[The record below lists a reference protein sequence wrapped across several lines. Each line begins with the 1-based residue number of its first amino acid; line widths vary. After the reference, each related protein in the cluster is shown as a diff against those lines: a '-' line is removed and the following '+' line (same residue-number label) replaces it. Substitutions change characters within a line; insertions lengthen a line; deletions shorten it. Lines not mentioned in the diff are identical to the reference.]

1 MSVKRGLAAV
11 GVAVALA
18 VAVVPVTAAVAAQ
31 SSAATAIGSTQPQI
45 PTPVSTAPASAAPT
59 PTPTPTPDPPATDS
73 PTEEPTPE
81 PTETSAPSTPE
92 PTATPTAEV
101 VPPTEEPTPEETPTE
116 EPSEL
121 APIEPAYA
129 DPNVE
134 MVQWIIAIVVLLI
147 GTAVLFLLHRRRPS
161 VRPEDAVPSE
171 GPPQVHAEPAVVL
184 HALESTGEAMIDAGY
199 SVVSVTDALVDI
211 AAVNGFP
218 TAEVVVFPTALFI
231 SASADGH
238 LRTGVVASGR
248 SALLHQVEALND
260 TVESAQTGALPAEAI
275 PSRIEAIRRL
285 PRPYNTAQ
293 RIVAYMFL
301 SSGISMLLGASWA
314 GVLVSAVLGAV
325 VGTLLLA
332 GARAARQYQALITV
346 GAAFLVGVSVFLL
359 IRTEIEAGI
368 LPSLIAPLIILLPG
382 ALLTTGVVELSTGQ
396 MMAGAG
402 RLAAGSMQLILLA
415 VGIVAAATV
424 VGVPAR
430 ELTHVEQSLGALGP
444 WLGVAV
450 FGVGIVVYQ
459 CARPASL
466 GWILLVLYVA
476 YGAQVL
482 ADVFLGGVLSAFV
495 GALAMTPVAVLVAR
509 QPSGPPAIVSFLPA
523 FWLLVPGAL
532 GLVGVAS
539 ILGGDTG
546 GVSSLVTTVSTMVA
560 IALGVL
566 AGTAIT
572 GRLRRGPGA
581 I

>member
-1 MSVKRGLAAV
+1 MSVERGVAAV
-11 GVAVALA
+11 VLTVALA
-18 VAVVPVTAAVAAQ
+18 FAVSPVAAAVAAE
-31 SSAATAIGSTQPQI
+31 GSGITRPQV
-45 PTPVSTAPASAAPT
+45 PTPVSTEPAPETPAPT
-59 PTPTPTPDPPATDS
+59 DAATPVPPTD
-73 PTEEPTPE
+73 EPEPV
-81 PTETSAPSTPE
+81 PTETGVP
-92 PTATPTAEV
+92 PTAE
-101 VPPTEEPTPEETPTE
+101 PTPTE
-116 EPSEL
+116 EAPAPTEVPVPDEAPVDEPDNTEL

-129 DPNVE
+129 DPDVDP
-134 MVQWIIAIVVLLI
+134 VSWIIAIAVLLVGI
-147 GTAVLFLLHRRRPS
+147 AVLFLIRRRAPRRR
-161 VRPEDAVPSE
+161 VNEVMPAQAE
-171 GPPQVHAEPAVVL
+171 PQTHAEPAVVL
-184 HALESTGEAMIDAGY
+184 AALESSGEAMIDAGY
-199 SVVSVTDALVDI
+199 SVVSVTEALVDI
-211 AAVNGFP
+211 AAANGYP
-218 TAEVVVFPTALFI
+218 TAEIVVFPTALFI
-231 SASADGH
+231 SASADGQ
-238 LRTGVVASGR
+238 LRTGVVSSGH
-248 SALLHQVEALND
+248 SALLLHQVEELDDAI
-260 TVESAQTGALPAEAI
+260 ESAQSGALPAAAV
-275 PSRIEAIRRL
+275 PSRIVAIRRL

-293 RIVAYMFL
+293 RLIAYMFL

-314 GVLVSAVLGAV
+314 GVLLSAVLGAV
-325 VGTLLLA
+325 VGSLLLA
-332 GARAARQYQALITV
+332 GAGTARRYQALITV
-346 GAAFLVGVSVFLL
+346 GASFLVGVSVFLL
-359 IRTEIEAGI
+359 IRTDIDPGV

-415 VGIVAAATV
+415 VGIVAAAGV
-424 VGVPAR
+424 VGIPAR
-430 ELTHVEQSLGALGP
+430 EITSAQEPLGALGP

-495 GALAMTPVAVLVAR
+495 GALAMTPVAVIVAR
-509 QPSGPPAIVSFLPA
+509 QRSGPPAIVSFLPA

-539 ILGGDTG
+539 LLGGDTG

-572 GRLRRGPGA
+572 GRVRRGPGA

>member
-1 MSVKRGLAAV
+1 MAV
-11 GVAVALA
+11 TIAFAGGVGPVGAVW
-18 VAVVPVTAAVAAQ
+18 AAVA
-31 SSAATAIGSTQPQI
+31 STTASGISGPQA
-45 PTPVSTAPASAAPT
+45 PTPVSTTPAPPT
-59 PTPTPTPDPPATDS
+59 PTSSPDPSTDEPEPPEPTETAVPPTPEPTVTDEVVPPS
-73 PTEEPTPE
+73 EEPTPE
-81 PTETSAPSTPE
+81 PAPVDDSDDT
-92 PTATPTAEV
+92 
-101 VPPTEEPTPEETPTE
+101 
-116 EPSEL
+116 EL

-129 DPNVE
+129 NPDVDPAS
-134 MVQWIIAIVVLLI
+134 WIIAIAVLLA
-147 GTAVLFLLHRRRPS
+147 GTAVLFMIHRRVPRRPPVDVELPHVS
-161 VRPEDAVPSE
+161 PE
-171 GPPQVHAEPAVVL
+171 VHAEPAVVL
-184 HALESTGEAMIDAGY
+184 GALESSGEAMIDAGY
-199 SVVSVTDALVDI
+199 SVVSVTEALSDI
-211 AAVNGFP
+211 AAVNGYP

-231 SASADGH
+231 SASADGQ
-238 LRTGVVASGR
+238 LRTGVVSSGH
-248 SALLHQVEALND
+248 SALLLHQVEELND
-260 TVESAQTGALPAEAI
+260 TIESAQSGALPAAAV
-275 PSRIEAIRRL
+275 PSRVAAIRRL
-285 PRPYNTAQ
+285 PRPYSTAQ
-293 RIVAYMFL
+293 RVIAYMFL
-301 SSGISMLLGASWA
+301 SGGISMLLGASWA
-314 GVLVSAVLGAV
+314 GVLVSAVLGV
-325 VGTLLLA
+325 IVGALLLA

-346 GAAFLVGVSVFLL
+346 GASFLVGVSVFLL
-359 IRTEIEAGI
+359 IRTEIEPGV
-368 LPSLIAPLIILLPG
+368 LPALIAPLIILLPG

-415 VGIVAAATV
+415 VGIVAAAGV

-430 ELTHVEQSLGALGP
+430 DLTPAQEPLGALGP
-444 WLGVAV
+444 WLGVAA

-509 QPSGPPAIVSFLPA
+509 QRSGPPAIVSFLPA

-539 ILGGDTG
+539 VLGGDSG

-572 GRLRRGPGA
+572 GRLRSGPGA

>member
-1 MSVKRGLAAV
+1 MSVERGLAAV
-11 GVAVALA
+11 VLTAALA
-18 VAVVPVTAAVAAQ
+18 FVVSPGTAAVAGQ
-31 SSAATAIGSTQPQI
+31 EPGIAATTSGSTRPQV
-45 PTPVSTAPASAAPT
+45 PTPVATEPAPQPPAPTEPSTPVPSTDEPEPPDPTETAVPTPKPT
-59 PTPTPTPDPPATDS
+59 PTPT
-73 PTEEPTPE
+73 EE
-81 PTETSAPSTPE
+81 A
-92 PTATPTAEV
+92 
-101 VPPTEEPTPEETPTE
+101 PPTEQPVPVEPPVDDSNDTD
-116 EPSEL
+116 L

-129 DPNVE
+129 DSDVE
-134 MVQWIIAIVVLLI
+134 PVSWIIAIAVLLL
-147 GTAVLFLLHRRRPS
+147 GTAVLFMIRRR
-161 VRPEDAVPSE
+161 VPRRRWDDVT
-171 GPPQVHAEPAVVL
+171 PPQLAPQVHAEPAVVL
-184 HALESTGEAMIDAGY
+184 AALESSGEAMIDAGY
-199 SVVSVTDALVDI
+199 SVVSVTESLADI
-211 AAVNGFP
+211 ATVNGYP
-218 TAEVVVFPTALFI
+218 TAEIVVFPTALFI

-238 LRTGVVASGR
+238 LRTGVVSSGH
-248 SALLHQVEALND
+248 SALLLHQVEALND
-260 TVESAQTGALPAEAI
+260 TIKLAQSGALPASVV
-275 PSRIEAIRRL
+275 PSRIAAIRRL

-293 RIVAYMFL
+293 RLIAYMFL
-301 SSGISMLLGASWA
+301 SSGLSMLLGASWA
-314 GVLVSAVLGAV
+314 GVLISAVLGAV
-325 VGTLLLA
+325 VGSLLLL
-332 GARAARQYQALITV
+332 GARTARLYQALITV
-346 GAAFLVGVSVFLL
+346 GASFLVGVAVFLL
-359 IRTEIEAGI
+359 IRTDIEPGV

-415 VGIVAAATV
+415 VGIVAAAGV

-430 ELTHVEQSLGALGP
+430 DLTPAQEPLGALAP
-444 WLGVAV
+444 WLGVAA

-495 GALAMTPVAVLVAR
+495 GALAMTPVAVIVAR
-509 QPSGPPAIVSFLPA
+509 QKSGPPAIVSFLPA

-572 GRLRRGPGA
+572 GRVRRGPGA

>member
-1 MSVKRGLAAV
+1 MSVQRGVAAAV
-11 GVAVALA
+11 VSVALA
-18 VAVVPVTAAVAAQ
+18 FAVIPVTAAVAAQ
-31 SSAATAIGSTQPQI
+31 GSAATQIDSTRPQI
-45 PTPVSTAPASAAPT
+45 PTPVSTVPASTAPT
-59 PTPTPTPDPPATDS
+59 PTADPPATDS

-81 PTETSAPSTPE
+81 PTESSVPSTPE

-101 VPPTEEPTPEETPTE
+101 VPPSEEPVPEETPAE
-116 EPSEL
+116 EPDTTEL
-121 APIEPAYA
+121 APIEPSYA
-129 DPNVE
+129 DPDVE
-134 MVQWIIAIVVLLI
+134 TVSWIIAIVVLLI

-161 VRPEDAVPSE
+161 LRPEDADPSA

-248 SALLHQVEALND
+248 SALQLHQVEALNG

-293 RIVAYMFL
+293 RIIAYMFL
-301 SSGISMLLGASWA
+301 SSGISMILGASWA

-368 LPSLIAPLIILLPG
+368 LPALIAPLIILLPG

-430 ELTHVEQSLGALGP
+430 DLTHVGQSLGALGP

-572 GRLRRGPGA
+572 GRLRSGPGA